1 MPVTIRKDKP
11 MPRPRRGVAPE
22 FDLPLG
28 DLVVGDMMQIDMPSE
43 EVRQKINSI
52 RLRAMRY
59 AKANPP
65 IKFTTRAIPEGVG
78 IWRIQ

>member
-22 FDLPLG
+22 FDLPLS
-28 DLVVGDMMQIDMPSE
+28 DLVVGNMIQIDMDPE
-43 EVRQKINSI
+43 EVKQKINSI

-78 IWRIQ
+78 VRRIQ

>member
-22 FDLPLG
+22 FDLPLS
-28 DLVVGDMMQIDMPSE
+28 DLVVGNMIQIDMDPE
-43 EVRQKINSI
+43 EVKQKINSI

-59 AKANPP
+59 AKANPV
-65 IKFTTRAIPEGVG
+65 GV
-78 IWRIQ
+78 WRIQ